1 MINISTQKEDIMRA
15 YSIFAGLFKDRTT
28 SEVAAIQR
36 EWDKLREAA
45 LTPSH
50 KAEIDAIFSRQS

>member
-1 MINISTQKEDIMRA
+1 MRA
-15 YSIFAGLFKDRTT
+15 YSIFAGLFRDRAT
-28 SEVAAIQR
+28 SEAVSVQR
-36 EWDKLREAA
+36 EWDRLREAA